1 MRRDS
6 ANQSP
11 HPQGDLSSRRSPEFT
26 GSPESSKLP
35 EPSGRTEMW
44 RQFAEYSGLAIAM
57 PIATVLG
64 YAFGRWLDA
73 TLSTSF
79 LWLVGLL
86 LGIASGFTQLVR
98 KAMKDSSFGAK

>member
-1 MRRDS
+1 
-6 ANQSP
+6 
-11 HPQGDLSSRRSPEFT
+11 
-26 GSPESSKLP
+26 
-35 EPSGRTEMW
+35 MW

-86 LGIASGFTQLVR
+86 FGIASGFTQLVR